1 MKHIFRILTC
11 ASLLSTF
18 HLSPFTL
25 VAQPYFRN
33 PLDIDIALSATF
45 AEVRSN
51 HFHAGLD
58 MRTGGV
64 EGLAVHAVADGYVSQ
79 VRLSPWGGG
88 KMLYITHPNG
98 YTSVYMHLS
107 SYEGAIGRAVLAEQ
121 YRTMQFAIV
130 KDFAPGELP
139 VRKGQIVA
147 RSGNTG
153 GSAGPHLH
161 FELRRDGR
169 TINPL
174 LFDITYRDGINPTLR
189 GVRLY
194 PLGGKPVDVGKDDHA
209 AVDGPFYIGVY
220 ATDAAEGSTARNG
233 IDRIEVYLDGSLF
246 FQYSP
251 ELFGLDSS
259 RMVNAIIDYQH
270 YRSQRQPYIVTRVL
284 PGARGPWIASCQ
296 GDGIARLRPGAH
308 RLGIKVYDIAENMA
322 ERTIIVDVS
331 NRGKATSPAGDN
343 GDTPLSYSEPFQM
356 QNSAFRVQM
365 EPNTLY
371 ADDRMHFE
379 VEQGDLSPRLSLSPT
394 LNVLPPDRWY
404 TLALRGYTTSDHAVL
419 VRCDG
424 DRLVAYPTK
433 HKGGWYSAQVRDFGT
448 FELRLDTIAPTIK
461 AVNLR
466 GNRLQVKISDDLSG
480 VDTYHCYL
488 NGKWILAEYDGKSAS
503 LSIDASGKLA
513 AGNNMLRV
521 DVADGAGN
529 QATISWT
536 LTR

>member
-11 ASLLSTF
+11 ASLLFTF

-25 VAQPYFRN
+25 VAQPLPPGYFRN

-194 PLGGKPVDVGKDDHA
+194 PLGGEPVDVGKGDHA

-259 RMVNAIIDYQH
+259 RMVNAIIDYRH

-343 GDTPLSYSEPFQM
+343 GDTPLSYGEPFQHPLC
-356 QNSAFRVQM
+356 RR
-365 EPNTLY
+365 P
-371 ADDRMHFE
+371 H
-379 VEQGDLSPRLSLSPT
+379 
-394 LNVLPPDRWY
+394 
-404 TLALRGYTTSDHAVL
+404 ALRGGAGRPLASPLSLAYSQHVAARPL
-419 VRCDG
+419 VHPRAS
-424 DRLVAYPTK
+424 RLHHQRPRRAGALRRRPA
-433 HKGGWYSAQVRDFGT
+433 GGLPHQAQGGLVFGT
-448 FELRLDTIAPTIK
+448 GARLRH
-461 AVNLR
+461 LR
-466 GNRLQVKISDDLSG
+466 
-480 VDTYHCYL
+480 
-488 NGKWILAEYDGKSAS
+488 AEARHHSAHHQ
-503 LSIDASGKLA
+503 GRKP
-513 AGNNMLRV
+513 AG
-521 DVADGAGN
+521 
-529 QATISWT
+529 
-536 LTR
+536 